1 MSVFG
6 FPAIT
11 SACGHQTDRVLWTL
25 EMPGFLVRWITRI
38 SLAMCNSVLNINVI
52 KPAFFS
58 VVFVTGLPGI
68 LEEQSIS
75 SIFYAPKDFSTVLQT
90 VQGVGITKPVLR

>member
-11 SACGHQTDRVLWTL
+11 SACGQQADRVLWTL
-25 EMPGFLVRWITRI
+25 EMSRFLFRWITRI

-52 KPAFFS
+52 KATSFS

-68 LEEQSIS
+68 LEGQSTS
-75 SIFYAPKDFSTVLQT
+75 SIFYVPKDFITVLQT
-90 VQGVGITKPVLR
+90 VQAAGITKPVLR